1 MQPMKVAVLS
11 DIHGNLPALQTVIAD
26 IDAWSPDLVVVGG
39 DIINRGPRSGDCLDA
54 LVERQAT
61 HGWQLLRGNHE
72 DFVLDCADPRRALPG
87 PGYETTRFAHF
98 ALGQVA
104 HHTGL
109 LLALPDAYERAAPNG
124 DILRTVHA
132 SMRNNRDGIYP
143 LTTDEELR
151 RQIAPG
157 PAIFVTGHTHRP
169 LVRTLDKTL
178 VVNIGSVGASF
189 DEDRR
194 AAYGRFA
201 WDGEW
206 AADIVRLPY
215 DYAQIERDYVDSGFL
230 EEGGPL
236 AQIMLVELRKA
247 RGLIFRWASR
257 YQEAVMAGL
266 MPLEESVR
274 LVLCDDDVRPFTGP
288 PGWTIS

>member
-1 MQPMKVAVLS
+1 MKVAVLS
-11 DIHGNLPALQTVIAD
+11 DIHGNLPALRTVIAD

-39 DIINRGPRSGDCLDA
+39 DIINRGPRSGACLDV
-54 LVERQAT
+54 LVERQAAD
-61 HGWQLLRGNHE
+61 GWRLLRGNHE
-72 DFVLDCADPRRALPG
+72 DFVLDCADPTRSLPG
-87 PGYETTRFAHF
+87 PGYETTRFAHY

-104 HHTGL
+104 HHAGL
-109 LLALPDAYERAAPNG
+109 LRALPDVFERAAPNG
-124 DILRTVHA
+124 DILRIVHA
-132 SMRNNRDGIYP
+132 SMRNNRDGVYP
-143 LTTDEELR
+143 MTTDEELR
-151 RQIAPG
+151 RQIAPA
-157 PAIFVTGHTHRP
+157 PAVFVTGHTHRP
-169 LVRTLDKTL
+169 LARTLDRTL

-194 AAYGRFA
+194 AAYGRF
-201 WDGEW
+201 EW
-206 AADIVRLPY
+206 AGCWTANIVRLPY

-230 EEGGPL
+230 DEGGPL

-247 RGLIFRWASR
+247 HGLIFRWASR

-266 MPLEESVR
+266 MSLEESVR